1 MNNKIEGEEKAILLH
16 DIRAAMV
23 NHSGLQHEVQVSLQ
37 QLTELLQSITPVNG
51 LHADAANNADDESVL
66 SQISEIF
73 EEDIDQCL
81 PMLQLSSEKLTVLL
95 NRFVSGDDNELLS
108 GNSTH

>member
-1 MNNKIEGEEKAILLH
+1 MDSELKAILLH
-16 DIRAAMV
+16 DIQAAMV

-37 QLTELLQSITPVNG
+37 HLTRLLESITPVNG
-51 LHADAANNADDESVL
+51 VRTGAGNAMNDAPIL
-66 SQISEIF
+66 SQVNQIF

-95 NRFVSGDDNELLS
+95 NRFVSGDDIDFPS

>member
-1 MNNKIEGEEKAILLH
+1 MNNEYEAENKAILLH
-16 DIRAAMV
+16 DLRATMV

-37 QLTELLQSITPVNG
+37 QLTELLRSITPDNDV
-51 LHADAANNADDESVL
+51 HADAGNAMNDEPIRSR
-66 SQISEIF
+66 ISEIF

-95 NRFVSGDDNELLS
+95 NRFVSSDQNDLLRS
-108 GNSTH
+108 DSIR

>member
-1 MNNKIEGEEKAILLH
+1 MSNEIEAENKAIPQH

-37 QLTELLQSITPVNG
+37 QLTELLQFITPVNG
-51 LHADAANNADDESVL
+51 VHADTGNAMNDAPIL

-81 PMLQLSSEKLTVLL
+81 PMLQVSSGKLTVLL
-95 NRFVSGDDNELLS
+95 NRFVSGDDNDFLS
-108 GNSTH
+108 GDSTH

>member
-1 MNNKIEGEEKAILLH
+1 
-16 DIRAAMV
+16 MV
-23 NHSGLQHEVQVSLQ
+23 NYSGLQHEVHVSLQ
-37 QLTELLQSITPVNG
+37 QLSELLQTNMPVNG
-51 LHADAANNADDESVL
+51 VNAGSDKPMNDAPIL
-66 SQISEIF
+66 SQVSDIF

-95 NRFVSGDDNELLS
+95 NSLVSGDGNEILS

>member
-1 MNNKIEGEEKAILLH
+1 MKNENQAEIKAILLH

-23 NHSGLQHEVQVSLQ
+23 NHSGLHHEVQVSLQ

-51 LHADAANNADDESVL
+51 AHADTGNAMNDAPIL

-81 PMLQLSSEKLTVLL
+81 PMLQVSSEKLTVLL
-95 NRFVSGDDNELLS
+95 NRFVSGDDNDFLS
-108 GNSTH
+108 GDSTH

>member
-1 MNNKIEGEEKAILLH
+1 MNNEIDAEEKAILLH

-51 LHADAANNADDESVL
+51 VPADTENAINDEPIL
-66 SQISEIF
+66 SQINEIF

-95 NRFVSGDDNELLS
+95 NRFVSGDDHEVLCC
-108 GNSTH
+108 NSTH

>member
-1 MNNKIEGEEKAILLH
+1 MNNEFESEERAILLH

-37 QLTELLQSITPVNG
+37 QLTELLQSITPVNEV
-51 LHADAANNADDESVL
+51 LADTGNAMNDEPIL
-66 SQISEIF
+66 SQINEIF
-73 EEDIDQCL
+73 EDDIDQCL

-95 NRFVSGDDNELLS
+95 NRFVSSDDNEFPS

>member
-1 MNNKIEGEEKAILLH
+1 MNNEIDAEEKAILLH

-51 LHADAANNADDESVL
+51 VQADTENAINDEPIL
-66 SQISEIF
+66 SQINEVF

-95 NRFVSGDDNELLS
+95 NRFVSGDDHELLS

>member
-1 MNNKIEGEEKAILLH
+1 MNNEIEAENKAILLH

-37 QLTELLQSITPVNG
+37 ELTELLQSITPVNG
-51 LHADAANNADDESVL
+51 VHADTGNAMSDEPIL
-66 SQISEIF
+66 SQINEIF

-95 NRFVSGDDNELLS
+95 NRFVSGDDNDFLS
-108 GNSTH
+108 GDSTH

>member
-1 MNNKIEGEEKAILLH
+1 MDKAIDGEEKAILLH

-37 QLTELLQSITPVNG
+37 ELTALLQSITPVDG
-51 LHADAANNADDESVL
+51 VHADTGNPVNDESIL
-66 SQISEIF
+66 SQINEIF

-95 NRFVSGDDNELLS
+95 NRFVSGDNNEFLS

>member
-1 MNNKIEGEEKAILLH
+1 MNNEFESEERAILLH

-51 LHADAANNADDESVL
+51 VHADTGNAMNDEPIL
-66 SQISEIF
+66 SQINEVF
-73 EEDIDQCL
+73 EDDIDQCL

-95 NRFVSGDDNELLS
+95 NRFVSGDDNEFLS